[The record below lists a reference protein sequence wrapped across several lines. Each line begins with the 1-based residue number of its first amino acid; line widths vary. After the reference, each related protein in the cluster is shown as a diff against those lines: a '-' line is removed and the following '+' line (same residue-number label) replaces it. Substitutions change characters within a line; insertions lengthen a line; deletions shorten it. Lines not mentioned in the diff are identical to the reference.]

1 MESTLQEEF
10 VSSPAFPLTPGRPPN
25 RPLASTQLIDRQSL
39 PGRPGGEQ
47 TRKACVWHLKR
58 TLDFFLAA
66 IALILAAPLL
76 LLAAI
81 SIKLDS
87 PGPVLY
93 RQRRLG
99 FRECPF
105 ELLKLRSMHVE
116 STPSADEGRW
126 TQVDDPRVTRVGKV
140 LRRYRID
147 ELPQLW
153 NVLRGEM
160 SLVGPR
166 PEQVPI
172 ATRLA
177 AIAPDYRFRHL
188 VRPGIT
194 GWAQVNAGYC
204 ASDNASM
211 KKLAYDLY
219 YVSRMS
225 LLLDIQI
232 VCRTVA
238 VVLTGHGAR

>member
-1 MESTLQEEF
+1 MESTLQEHF
-10 VSSPAFPLTPGRPPN
+10 VSSSAFPLTPGGLQDGPVARLQ
-25 RPLASTQLIDRQSL
+25 LADGQGLRYVLGI
-39 PGRPGGEQ
+39 EQ
-47 TRKACVWHLKR
+47 ARGWTLKR
-58 TLDFFLAA
+58 TLDFLFAA
-66 IALILAAPLL
+66 TGLILCGPLL

-81 SIKLDS
+81 AIKLDS
-87 PGPVLY
+87 SGPVLFQ
-93 RQRRLG
+93 QRRLG
-99 FRECPF
+99 LRERPF

-116 STPSADEGRW
+116 PAHSPDQGRW
-126 TQVDDPRVTRVGKV
+126 TQVNDPRVTRVGRV

-172 ATRLA
+172 AERLA
-177 AIAPDYRFRHL
+177 AIARDYRLRHL
-188 VRPGIT
+188 IRPGIT

-211 KKLAYDLY
+211 KKLAYDLDY
-219 YVSRMS
+219 LRRMS
-225 LLLDIQI
+225 LLLDMHI
-232 VCRTVA
+232 VCRTVT
-238 VVLTGHGAR
+238 VVVTGHGAR

>member
-10 VSSPAFPLTPGRPPN
+10 VSSPALPSTPGRLPN
-25 RPLASTQLIDRQSL
+25 RPPASTQLIDDQSL
-39 PGRPGGEQ
+39 RGRPGVEQ
-47 TRKACVWHLKR
+47 TRKTCVWYLKR

-66 IALILAAPLL
+66 IALTLAAPLL

-99 FRECPF
+99 FRERSF
-105 ELLKLRSMHVE
+105 ELLKLRSMHVD
-116 STPSADEGRW
+116 STSPPREGRW
-126 TQVDDPRVTRVGKV
+126 TEVDDPRVTRVGRP

-172 ATRLA
+172 AERLA

-204 ASDNASM
+204 ASDNASL

>member
-10 VSSPAFPLTPGRPPN
+10 VSSPAFPSTPGPLPN
-25 RPLASTQLIDRQSL
+25 RPAASTQLIDRQSL
-39 PGRPGGEQ
+39 RARPGAEQ
-47 TRKACVWHLKR
+47 PQKACIWRLKR

-66 IALILAAPLL
+66 TALILAAPLL

-87 PGPVLY
+87 PGLVLY

-99 FRECPF
+99 FRERPF

-172 ATRLA
+172 AARLA
-177 AIAPDYRFRHL
+177 DIAPNYPLRHW

-204 ASDNASM
+204 ASDQASL
-211 KKLAYDLY
+211 KKLAYDLD
-219 YVSRMS
+219 YVRRMS
-225 LLLDIQI
+225 FGPKSTQA
-232 VCRTVA
+232 TVRA
-238 VVLTGHGAR
+238 TRRP